1 MPCRGFA
8 SAIVTLGVMCAFG
21 GGIRPAGAQT
31 AANVMVVI
39 NELSPESVRIGE
51 HYVAK
56 RSIPPEN
63 VVRLRTAVTDEIER
77 AVHEYSIER
86 PISETLTRNASQDQ
100 IHYLVLTKG
109 IPLRVRGTSGV
120 DGSVAS
126 VDSEL
131 TLLYRKLLGVPI
143 PPAGKVPNP
152 YYLGNRLPSDAERFA
167 HRNHDIFLVTRLDG
181 FSVDDV
187 MKLIDRAA
195 APARDGLFVLDQ
207 RAVLIG
213 NRVGDDWL
221 NAAADR
227 LTSSGL
233 GPRVVLEQSKL
244 PAAPTAP
251 VLGYYS
257 WGSNDAAVA
266 TRNVG
271 VTFAPGA
278 LAGMFVSTDARTFRE
293 PPAGW
298 NIGKWGPRSGY
309 YEGSPQ
315 SLTGDLIRAGATG
328 VAGHVA
334 EPYLDGSARPQ
345 ILFPSYVAGFNLAES
360 FYLSIPYL
368 SWQNVVIGDPLCSP
382 FTKAQ
387 AAVAD
392 LAPAADPNTE
402 LPQFFSDRRLA
413 VLASYDVR
421 REISTLMLKASARLL
436 HADLKGAATALE
448 TVTKA
453 EPTLNAAHFVL
464 ATIYDVLGDS
474 DRSIEHYNAI
484 LSTNPNDVRSLNN
497 LAYALAVSKKRPKEA
512 LPYAQKAYSIAHDNK
527 VTLTL
532 DLGYA
537 VAARKG
543 TPPNVLPFAPVG
555 YNIEAIKAQITDT
568 LGWTY
573 HLLGDDEAAEPY
585 LIQAGIGS
593 PNSAEVLFHVAVIKA
608 ARSDF
613 NSARE
618 MLGKALELDQ
628 KLAGRADVKELQ
640 AKLSKP

>member
-1 MPCRGFA
+1 MSCRRFL
-8 SAIVTLGVMCAFG
+8 SSIVSLGVVCAFG
-21 GGIRPAGAQT
+21 GGIRTAQAQT

-39 NELSPESVRIGE
+39 NEASPESVRIGE
-51 HYVAK
+51 HYAAK

-63 VVRLRTAVTDEIER
+63 VVRLRTALTDDIDR

-86 PISETLTRNASQDQ
+86 PISENLTRNASQDR

-109 IPLRVRGTSGV
+109 IPLRVRGTGGLE
-120 DGSVAS
+120 GSVAS

-131 TLLYRKLLGVPI
+131 TLLYRKLLGVPL

-152 YYLGNRLPSDAERFA
+152 YYLGNGVPSDAQRFT
-167 HRNHDIFLVTRLDG
+167 HRTHDIYLVTRLDG
-181 FSVDDV
+181 FTVDDV
-187 MKLIDRAA
+187 LKLIDRGA
-195 APARDGLFVLDQ
+195 APERNGVFVLDQ
-207 RAVLIG
+207 RGVLLG

-221 NAAADR
+221 SLAADR
-227 LTSSGL
+227 LTGSGF
-233 GPRVVLEQSKL
+233 GERVQLEQSKA
-244 PAAPTAP
+244 PATATSP
-251 VLGYYS
+251 ALGYYS
-257 WGSNDAAVA
+257 WGSNDASVT
-266 TRNVG
+266 TRKIDVP
-271 VTFAPGA
+271 FAPGA

-293 PPAGW
+293 PPAEW
-298 NIGKWGPRSGY
+298 NLGKWGQPNGY
-309 YEGSPQ
+309 YNGSPQ
-315 SLTGDLIRAGATG
+315 SLIGDLIRAGVTG

-334 EPYLDGSARPQ
+334 EPYLDGSSRPQ

-368 SWQNVVIGDPLCSP
+368 SWQNVVVGDPLCAP
-382 FTKAQ
+382 FTKPE
-387 AAVAD
+387 AATAD
-392 LAPAADPNTE
+392 LAPPADPDTE

-436 HADLKGAATALE
+436 HADLQGAARALE
-448 TVTKA
+448 TVTA
-453 EPTLNAAHFVL
+453 IEPTLNAAHFVL

-474 DRSIEHYNAI
+474 ERSIERYNAI
-484 LSTNPNDVRSLNN
+484 LSTAPNDVRSLNN
-497 LAYALAVSKKRPKEA
+497 LAYALAVNKKMPRDA
-512 LPYAQKAYSIAHDNK
+512 LPYAQKAYSLSHDNK

-568 LGWTY
+568 LGWIY
-573 HLLGDDEAAEPY
+573 HLLGDDATAEPY
-585 LIQAGIGS
+585 LTQAGIGS

-613 NSARE
+613 DTAKA
-618 MLGKALELDQ
+618 MLQKALELDE

-640 AKLSKP
+640 AKLPKP

>member
-1 MPCRGFA
+1 MSCRRFA
-8 SAIVTLGVMCAFG
+8 SAIVSAAVMCSFAG
-21 GGIRPAGAQT
+21 GGAAEAQT

-56 RSIPPEN
+56 RSIPAEN
-63 VVRLRTAVTDEIER
+63 VVRLRTAVTEDIDR

-109 IPLRVRGTSGV
+109 IPLRVRGTSGLE
-120 DGSVAS
+120 GSVAS

-131 TLLYRKLLGVPI
+131 TLLYRKLLGVPL

-152 YYLGNRLPSDAERFA
+152 YYLGNRPPSEARRFTHA
-167 HRNHDIFLVTRLDG
+167 AQDIYLVTRLDG
-181 FSVDDV
+181 FTVDDV
-187 MKLIDRAA
+187 IKLIDRGA
-195 APARDGLFVLDQ
+195 APERNGVFVLDQ
-207 RAVLIG
+207 RAVLLG
-213 NRVGDDWL
+213 NRVGDEWL
-221 NAAADR
+221 SLAADR

-233 GPRVVLEQSKL
+233 GDRVQLEQSKA
-244 PAAPTAP
+244 PATATSP
-251 VLGYYS
+251 ALGYYS
-257 WGSNDAAVA
+257 WGSNDASVA
-266 TRNVG
+266 SRKVD
-271 VTFAPGA
+271 VPFAPGA

-293 PPAGW
+293 PPASW
-298 NIGKWGPRSGY
+298 NIGKWGQQNGY

-315 SLTGDLIRAGATG
+315 SLIGDLIRAGVTG

-334 EPYLDGSARPQ
+334 EPYLDGSSRPQ
-345 ILFPSYVAGFNLAES
+345 ILFPSYVGGFNLAES

-368 SWQNVVIGDPLCSP
+368 SWQNVVIGDPLCAP
-382 FTKAQ
+382 FTKAEP
-387 AAVAD
+387 AAAD
-392 LAPAADPNTE
+392 LAPPADPDTE
-402 LPQFFSDRRLA
+402 LPKFFSDRRLA

-436 HADLKGAATALE
+436 HADLKGAAAALE
-448 TVTKA
+448 KVTEV

-474 DRSIEHYNAI
+474 DRSIARYQAI
-484 LSTNPNDVRSLNN
+484 LSTSPNDVRSLNN
-497 LAYALAVSKKRPKEA
+497 LAYALAVSKKNPKEA
-512 LPYAQKAYSIAHDNK
+512 LPYAQKAYSISHDNK

-573 HLLGDDEAAEPY
+573 HLLGDDATAEPY
-585 LIQAGIGS
+585 LTQAGIGS
-593 PNSAEVLFHVAVIKA
+593 PNSSEVLFHVAVIKA
-608 ARSDF
+608 ARADF
-613 NSARE
+613 KTAKE
-618 MLGKALELDQ
+618 MLAKAIDLDE

-640 AKLSKP
+640 ARLSKQ